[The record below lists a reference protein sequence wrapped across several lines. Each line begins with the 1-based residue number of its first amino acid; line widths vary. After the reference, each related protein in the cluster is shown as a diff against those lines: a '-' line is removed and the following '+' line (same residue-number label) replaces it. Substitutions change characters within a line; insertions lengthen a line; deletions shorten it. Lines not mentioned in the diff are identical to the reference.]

1 VGKDAKNGGSM
12 AKSRYVEERKRE
24 IREQNDHHVNPLA
37 VVGKEFIDSVRLRGK
52 YKNVTS
58 GKLSIGHK
66 VIDCNEVFDLSEMDV
81 TETLK
86 LRIDRAIEFGM
97 LEAV

>member
-1 VGKDAKNGGSM
+1 M

-24 IREQNDHHVNPLA
+24 IRAQQGLDDQPIRDEKEVKVSVNLA
-37 VVGKEFIDSVRLRGK
+37 GK
-52 YKNVTS
+52 YKNVTP
-58 GKLSIGHK
+58 GKISIGHK
-66 VIDCNEVFDLSEMDV
+66 VVDCNEVFDLSALEV

>member
-1 VGKDAKNGGSM
+1 M

-24 IREQNDHHVNPLA
+24 IRAQQGLDDQPVRDE
-37 VVGKEFIDSVRLRGK
+37 KEVKFSVSVAGK
-52 YKNVTS
+52 YKNVTA
-58 GKLSIGHK
+58 GKLSMGHK
-66 VIDCNEVFDLSEMDV
+66 VIDCNEFFDLSEMDI